1 MKRNVINF
9 ISRLDDES
17 YEIIVEALKLYD
29 DYLHSLDS
37 LSEVIKVRKII
48 NDLTKARKR
57 RFDEQR
63 EEDLGRSRNSA
74 K

>member
-17 YEIIVEALKLYD
+17 YEIIIEALKLYD

-37 LSEVIKVRKII
+37 LSEVIQVRKII

-57 RFDEQR
+57 RFDEQK
-63 EEDLGRSRNSA
+63 EEDLGRSRNR
-74 K
+74 